1 MLSRSCCHLSL
12 PLVHFPSTRSSGV
25 GNGETGGKKATMCL
39 QLQPCPRW
47 EHGSGHKHLPPSNT
61 LRLKPEVY
69 FRNLYLQS
77 QDLLKLIPHY
87 STPLTILAPVLR
99 TLSAD
104 RQQKAWL
111 QRASA
116 STKLAWSPRQLVLP
130 GMLAGELVPC
140 ASWFPQLI
148 AAAGREKFSLRM
160 KVSFSV
166 LRARVCLYFCKFTL
180 GKSEFK

>member
-1 MLSRSCCHLSL
+1 MLERNETAIPYFFISSNENEVRDAFAELLSSQPSLGPLPISRAAQEWE
-12 PLVHFPSTRSSGV
+12 
-25 GNGETGGKKATMCL
+25 NGETGGKKATMCL

-47 EHGSGHKHLPPSNT
+47 EHGSGHKHLPPLT
-61 LRLKPEVY
+61 LLDLNQKCT
-69 FRNLYLQS
+69 RNLYLQS

-130 GMLAGELVPC
+130 GVALAGELVPC
-140 ASWFPQLI
+140 ASWFP
-148 AAAGREKFSLRM
+148 
-160 KVSFSV
+160 
-166 LRARVCLYFCKFTL
+166 
-180 GKSEFK
+180 

>member
-1 MLSRSCCHLSL
+1 MSSQPSLGPLPISRAAQE
-12 PLVHFPSTRSSGV
+12 RE
-25 GNGETGGKKATMCL
+25 NGETGGKKATMCL

-47 EHGSGHKHLPPSNT
+47 EHGSGHKHLPPLT
-61 LRLKPEVY
+61 LLDLNQKCT
-69 FRNLYLQS
+69 RNLYLQS

-116 STKLAWSPRQLVLP
+116 STKLAWSPRQPRQGTGPSRSSARRRTGALRILVPVGLSLLP
-130 GMLAGELVPC
+130 GV
-140 ASWFPQLI
+140 
-148 AAAGREKFSLRM
+148 K
-160 KVSFSV
+160 SFLS
-166 LRARVCLYFCKFTL
+166 
-180 GKSEFK
+180 G